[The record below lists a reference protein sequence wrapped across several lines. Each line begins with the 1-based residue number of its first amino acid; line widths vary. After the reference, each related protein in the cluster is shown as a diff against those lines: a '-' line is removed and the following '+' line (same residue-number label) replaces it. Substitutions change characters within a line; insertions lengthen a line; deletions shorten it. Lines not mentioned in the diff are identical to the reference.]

1 MLFYVDNFWLSL
13 RFHPNEQLS
22 LERKEVPSMNKLLK
36 SILCLTLLVATVVAQ
51 DKDKKASPASGLPP
65 IIDRELIF
73 GNPEIAAAQL
83 SPDGKYVAFLKPWKD
98 TRNVYVK
105 GVDEPFSAARLLTTE
120 SKRPIAGFFWTW
132 DSKSVLYVKDNDG
145 DENYNVYAVDPAAKP
160 AAGADAPASRD
171 LTGLKGVRVFITE
184 VPKSDPDVVY
194 IGLNDRD
201 KAWHDLYKLK
211 ISTGEKTL
219 VRKNTERITGWNFD
233 LKGNLRLASR
243 SAENGDTEILRVDG
257 DKFTKIYSCNVFESC
272 EAIRF
277 HKDGKQVYF
286 QSNKGAG
293 VDLVS
298 LMLLDPETGK
308 TTMVESDPLKQADFG
323 GARFSEVTDDLVLTL
338 YYGDRRRRYYHDK
351 GFETDLKWLEGKF
364 PGRDVS
370 IASDTRD
377 EQTWLIVAN
386 SDTEPG
392 ETYLF
397 DRKTHKLTLQYK
409 IWEKLPRESLASMKA
424 VRYKSSDGLEIPAY
438 LTLPK
443 GVPAKNL
450 PALIIPHGGPWGRDV
465 WGYNALH
472 QFFANRGYAV
482 LSPNFRGSTG
492 YGKKFLDAGNKEW
505 GKKMQDDVTWGAKY
519 LTAEGIA
526 DPKRIGILGG
536 SYGGYATLAGVTF
549 TPDLYAAAVDI
560 VGPSNLIT
568 LLESIPPYWEPI
580 RKLFYERMGDPST
593 PEGKAL
599 LTERSPLTYADK
611 IKTPLLVIQGAND
624 PRVNKREADQI
635 VIALRDR
642 NYPVEYLVAP
652 DEGHGFARPVNNMA
666 LFMTAEKFL
675 AKYLNGRYQEGGT
688 PEAVARL
695 KEITVDPKT
704 VVLAKKMDAG
714 AVGLPKPAVDLQA
727 GTFKYQA
734 KISAGGQEFA
744 MTTSTTVKE
753 ENGKWVATGTMQ
765 SPMGEASDVTTLEK
779 GTLVIS
785 KRTIKQ
791 GPAVIDITFSG
802 NKATGT
808 MNMNGQDRPI
818 SADLGGPIFA
828 DAACSDLAI
837 AALPLADGYT
847 TSFRNFDVR
856 KQKEKLMQLK
866 VVGVESVTVPAG
878 TFDAYKVEVT
888 SADGG
893 SDKETLWIAKDSRKP
908 VKTTAVLAEMG
919 GAVVT
924 QEMVP

>member
-1 MLFYVDNFWLSL
+1 MKRIFQ
-13 RFHPNEQLS
+13 P
-22 LERKEVPSMNKLLK
+22 
-36 SILCLTLLVATVVAQ
+36 ILCFALLVSMLGAQEKHSKVPGKMATQAA
-51 DKDKKASPASGLPP
+51 KTAESGLPP

-83 SPDGKYVAFLKPWKD
+83 SPNGKYLAFLKPWKD

-120 SKRPIAGFFWTW
+120 TKRPVAGYFWTW
-132 DSKSVLYVKDNDG
+132 DSKYILYAKDKDG
-145 DENYNVYAVDPAAKP
+145 DENFNVYAVDPAAKP
-160 AAGADAPASRD
+160 AAGADAPPSRD
-171 LTGLKGVRVFITE
+171 MTGLKGVRVEIIE
-184 VPKSDPDVVY
+184 IPKSDPDTIY

-201 KAWHDLYKLK
+201 KAWHDLYRLKL
-211 ISTGEKTL
+211 STGEKTL
-219 VRKNTERITGWNFD
+219 VRKNTERITGWTFD
-233 LKGNLRLASR
+233 LKGNLRMATR
-243 SAENGDTEILRVDG
+243 SAENGDTEVLRVDQ

-272 EAIRF
+272 GPERF
-277 HKDGKQVYF
+277 HKDGKHVYF
-286 QSNKGAG
+286 ETNKGAD
-293 VDLVS
+293 VDLIS
-298 LMLLDPETGK
+298 LMLMDPETGK
-308 TTMVESDPLKQADFG
+308 MDLVESDPLKQSDLT
-323 GARFSEVTDDLVLTL
+323 GARFSEATDELVLTL
-338 YYGDRRRRYYHDK
+338 YYGERRRRYYHDK
-351 GFETDLKWLEGKF
+351 GFEKDLKWLENKL
-364 PGRDVS
+364 PDKEVS

-377 EQTWLIVAN
+377 EQTWLITAA

-409 IWEKLPRESLASMKA
+409 IREKLPREALATMKP
-424 VRYKSSDGLEIPAY
+424 VKYKSSDGLEIPAY

-450 PALIIPHGGPWGRDV
+450 PALLIPHGGPWARDL
-465 WGYNALH
+465 WGYNSLA

-482 LSPNFRGSTG
+482 LMPNFRGSTG

-519 LTAEGIA
+519 LVSEGIA

-580 RKLFYERMGDPST
+580 RKLFYERMGNPTT
-593 PEGKAL
+593 PDGKAL

-611 IKTPLLVIQGAND
+611 IKTPLLVVQGAND

-642 NYPVEYLVAP
+642 GYPVEYLLAP

-666 LFMTAEKFL
+666 LFMASEKFL
-675 AKYLNGRYQEGGT
+675 AKHLGGRYQEGGT

-704 VVLAKKMDAG
+704 VVLAKKVDANS
-714 AVGLPKPAVDLQA
+714 VGVPKPAVDLQP
-727 GTFKYQA
+727 GTYKYKA
-734 KISAGGQEFA
+734 KISLGGQEMQA
-744 MTTSTTVKE
+744 DMSTTVKE
-753 ENGKWVATGTMQ
+753 ENGKWVATGSMQ
-765 SPMGEASDVTTLEK
+765 SAMGEASDVSTLEK
-779 GTLVIS
+779 GTLVVD

-791 GPAVIDITFSG
+791 GPATIDLTFAG

-808 MNMNGQDRPI
+808 MNINGQDKPI

-828 DAACSDLAI
+828 DAAASDLVI

-847 TSFRNFDVR
+847 TTFRNFDVR
-856 KQKEKLMQLK
+856 KQKEKLLQLK

-878 TFDAYKVEVT
+878 TFDSYKVEIS

-893 SDKETLWIAKDSRKP
+893 NDKQTLWIAKDSRKP
-908 VKTTAVLAEMG
+908 VKMTAVLGDMG
-919 GAVVT
+919 GATIT
-924 QEMVP
+924 QELVQ